1 MASGGQVLHR
11 GAKEGDDTY
20 RTLTLG
26 DGGKIKEK
34 LISKGNLTYRYAIVE
49 SPLPVKNYEAQFS
62 VTPDDDDE
70 DEVNVVWA
78 ATYDAAD
85 GKDDKDARSTIDGIF
100 KDGIASIKGKI
111 GDKAV
116 ERRRRTR
123 TEVGRQ
129 AAHDCQGSRDR
140 RGPFLF
146 ALRQRRREC
155 CDRVG
160 GRGEVARAREPAAA
174 ARPEVVIAVAG
185 PCKAYRG
192 RELQGLD
199 LGAAP
204 ERIALALHDE
214 RRACADARDGRC
226 AALPAC
232 PADGRDSRGRR
243 GRRSRFSP

>member
-1 MASGGQVLHR
+1 MKSICTAVLVSYALVAWGSAADAASLASGKKLEVKVDPKKVDEESKALWDRFGGWCAIAEWHPAVKSCTE
-11 GAKEGDDTY
+11 GKEGDDTY

-100 KDGIASIKGKI
+100 KDGIASIKGKV

-116 ERRRRTR
+116 
-123 TEVGRQ
+123 
-129 AAHDCQGSRDR
+129 DKKKKDK
-140 RGPFLF
+140 
-146 ALRQRRREC
+146 
-155 CDRVG
+155 D
-160 GRGEVARAREPAAA
+160 
-174 ARPEVVIAVAG
+174 
-185 PCKAYRG
+185 
-192 RELQGLD
+192 
-199 LGAAP
+199 
-204 ERIALALHDE
+204 
-214 RRACADARDGRC
+214 
-226 AALPAC
+226 
-232 PADGRDSRGRR
+232 
-243 GRRSRFSP
+243 